1 MSVHAGNDQSGHI
14 VYEVNL
20 AVQPGVVDAFRA
32 WLHRHVDEM
41 VAIDGFTG
49 AEIRELTEPR
59 DPEAAVTW
67 SVRYYLESEAA
78 LENYLRDH
86 AERMRADGMQ
96 RFGGRFTASR
106 RILGPVLGAPNGD

>member
-1 MSVHAGNDQSGHI
+1 MHEQAV

-20 AVQPGVVDAFRA
+20 AVQPAVVDEFRA

-41 VAIDGFTG
+41 LDIDGFVG
-49 AEIRELTEPR
+49 ADIREQTEPR
-59 DPEAAVTW
+59 HPEAAVTW
-67 SVRYYLESEAA
+67 SVRYYLESDAA
-78 LENYLRDH
+78 LDVYLREH

-106 RILGPVLGAPNGD
+106 RIFGPVLPSPEKG